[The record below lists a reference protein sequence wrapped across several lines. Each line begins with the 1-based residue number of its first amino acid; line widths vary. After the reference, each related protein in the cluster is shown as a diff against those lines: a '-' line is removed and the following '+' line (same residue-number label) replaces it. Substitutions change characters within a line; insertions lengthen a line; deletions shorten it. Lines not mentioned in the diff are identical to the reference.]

1 MLSPA
6 PTLYNKS
13 WDQIH
18 WYLNRVLDSP
28 LNVAIDNLKTR
39 LQKQLQELQRENQ
52 QAVIDAVN
60 DFSHWINPQNW
71 FSAFNLHS
79 WFTTIIVLVMILFPI
94 AVFKMMTSLCFTS
107 PKVFFVDTQMLAP
120 SSATPVPT
128 TKRQKRGDVE
138 LLLETILW
146 ALEGEWGSS
155 WNVSDVLGSRLSNAI
170 ALWDTEPYDPTE
182 GIRSQTRCNF
192 LTLLGAAR
200 APCTLSLRSFVFSF
214 HALILSNTYIW

>member
-18 WYLNRVLDSP
+18 GYLNWVLDSP
-28 LNVAIDNLKTR
+28 LNVSTDNLKTR
-39 LQKQLQELQRENQ
+39 LQKQLRELQRENQ

-60 DFSHWINPQNW
+60 DFSHWINPKNW

-79 WFTTIIVLVMILFPI
+79 WFPTIIVLVMILFPN

-138 LLLETILW
+138 LLLET
-146 ALEGEWGSS
+146 
-155 WNVSDVLGSRLSNAI
+155 VL
-170 ALWDTEPYDPTE
+170 
-182 GIRSQTRCNF
+182 
-192 LTLLGAAR
+192 
-200 APCTLSLRSFVFSF
+200 
-214 HALILSNTYIW
+214 